1 MKIKGKIE
9 DIYAL
14 SPMQENMLLASV
26 SDNSKDTFYR
36 QARFELFREL
46 DIEKVQST
54 LNELVQ
60 RHEALRTV
68 FVYRGV
74 SKPKQVVIKERPIQL
89 NLEDLSALDSNGQND
104 FIKQYAKA
112 DRMKD
117 FDLSVDE
124 LLRFTLFRL
133 AEDKYEFFWSYHHIV
148 LDAWSINLLMSE
160 FSQIYHLGADAANLK
175 PSNKLTKYNSYIGLS
190 SRNNETE
197 ARAYWKEY
205 LNEYTPINSLNALE
219 HENRTEDKVDSVK
232 LSLSAE
238 QTTKLKEI
246 SQNYDVTL
254 GTLIHGLWGTL
265 IAKYNNTKDAVF
277 GSVVSGRNGS
287 EMDLTNTVGLF
298 INTVPKRVQFQS
310 GEKFENLCREIQK
323 ADFQTQPYNFLSLDQ
338 IQKET
343 DFNHDPVDHIL
354 NIQNTPAEEQ
364 DPGKSFQFE
373 NVKIDHHISYNLL
386 GLVYIGEQLQFV
398 FALKADAFRAG
409 QVEQLVNCFNNLFD
423 QLIANPEVGIDE
435 LKLLSSEEE
444 LAMISTGTGTKMQ
457 ASNLSLSGLIAQSYR
472 QNKDRNALEFHGNR
486 LTYGELETKVNSLS
500 VVLAKE
506 HQVAKGQHV
515 GIYLKRSEE
524 LIVAILALIKLGAV
538 IVPID
543 SKYPAQRVERMLN
556 IGNCNLLVTSHDISP
571 VNDTS
576 INSFYADTAEEA
588 QPSKSE
594 EVEIASE
601 DPAYII
607 FTSGSSGE
615 PKGVEVKNSSIVNYL
630 SWANQQYFNNETGND
645 FAFFTSV
652 SFDLTLTSIFTTLLR
667 GDALSIAS
675 EELDLPDIIRD
686 VFDQNT
692 AVNTVKMTPSHVNV
706 LHYLNLNQT
715 NVKTVILGGEALKTT
730 HVETLQKLNP
740 KIRIFNEYGPTEAT
754 VGCSYKEVTDAEDI
768 NIGVPVAN
776 TSLYVLDSNMHFQPS
791 WGKGELYIAGACLSN
806 GYYNEPGKTTEK
818 FLDFQH
824 SADTALVY
832 KTGDIVSWSGEGELL
847 LHGRDDN
854 QVKVNGHRIELK
866 EIEHHINEIPEI
878 SEAVVITQEVKSNI
892 QLSAYYTSSSAQL
905 SDEQINS
912 YLEERLP
919 KFMIPAAF
927 NQLETFPL
935 TNNGKIDFSQLTLKE
950 EEKGTTLPK
959 NELEN
964 QLREIW
970 AEVLNINEDDIST
983 DMDFFKLDSNSL
995 VVIKLLIKLND
1006 QISTEINLS
1015 HLYEKKTIQEQAEL
1029 FRPYINTVEEVS
1041 DRLKKSEKKEVYQLS
1056 NEQKR
1061 LYILNQLDQDSLSYN
1076 ISAGFDLLG
1085 DIDIQ
1090 RLEETFNELALKH
1103 QILRTRFFTL
1113 DGNPVQQVVNT
1124 APIEVECFEGS
1135 DAELPVIMEQ
1145 FFRPFDLN
1153 NPPLIRV
1160 GLIKTDASAYKLIM
1174 DIHHIA
1180 CDGVS
1185 IELFVNDFLKAYDGE
1200 DIGTENLQYTDY
1212 AEWQNANLESDEY
1225 AASKRYW
1232 NEKFKD
1238 YTPQQGLPIDFKR
1251 QLVRSTNGKLKTY
1264 HLSKELSD
1272 NLRATAKKLDISL
1285 YTMLLS
1291 SVSLFMSKLSNS
1303 EEVVLATSTSGRD
1316 RSELENIIGMFVNT
1330 LPMRCVLDRNN
1341 DFKSTAMDMQKMV
1354 VESLENQQYSFE
1366 NLVSD
1371 LALEFD
1377 TSRNPLFDVMFVVQ
1391 EDWGKTFEIP
1401 DVVLKPM
1408 KIDKQVAKFDLT
1420 IECIAKEEQLEFN
1433 LEYNTDIFLESTID
1447 RYFEH
1452 LQNVME
1458 DASSHPTKRCADIQ
1472 ILSKPGL
1479 EQILHDFN
1487 DTKTDYTND
1496 ITLHELFEQS
1506 VAEAPDRIAVMTADE
1521 QITYGELNQQANQI
1535 AHALISDGI
1544 NKGDMVGIF
1553 LGRRIEMIAGVLGVL
1568 KAGGAYVPLE
1578 PNHPTSRLS
1587 RITGSLKMSYLIT
1600 EEDKLMRVK
1609 EMIDADSPISNI
1621 ICVDANFPE
1630 GVASISGLKF
1640 VGIDELKGQ
1649 AVENVDPIASA
1660 EDYAYVIHTS
1670 GSSGLP
1676 KGVLVRHQPA
1686 INLIEWVNNTY
1697 AIDESHKLLFVTSL
1711 GFDLSV
1717 YDVFGILGAGGTI
1730 RLAVESEIQ
1739 DAEQMLNILFEEGIT
1754 FWDSAPAAIQQ
1765 IVPHL
1770 SKEKFYGK
1778 KGTLRRVFLSGDWVP
1793 LSIKSDLISHFD
1805 HVEVTALGGAT
1816 EATIWS
1822 NYFEIDEIDP
1832 NWSSIPY
1839 GKPIQNA
1846 KYYVLDE
1853 DLNCNPIGTPGDLYI
1868 GGECLADGYINA
1880 TELTNSKFIQN
1891 PFCENEKMYRTGDR
1905 ARWYSD
1911 GNLEFLGRLDSQ
1923 VKLRGYR
1930 IELGE
1935 IETQLKQH
1943 EDIGEVV
1950 VDIRVLKGERE
1961 RKICAYYTSSA
1972 EVDSKELN
1980 SFLSTELPYYMIPSH
1995 FVRIDN
2001 VPVTVNGKMDKK
2013 SLPDPQLSQTI
2024 HKVKPKNAIEQAVA
2038 EICGSILKV
2047 DPEMVELDASF
2058 AQQGGNSIE
2067 AINLVTE
2074 IEKRLFVKINLIEV
2088 FRQPS
2093 LQDLCKEIEVYQ
2105 IVNNTEA
2112 PIEEEV
2118 EELII

>member
-26 SDNSKDTFYR
+26 SDNTKDTFYR
-36 QARFELFREL
+36 QARFQLFREL

-60 RHEALRTV
+60 RHEVLRTV

-89 NLEDLSALDSNGQND
+89 KLEDLSALDNKGQDD
-104 FIKQYAKA
+104 FIRQYAKA
-112 DRMKD
+112 DRLKD
-117 FDLSVDE
+117 FDLSADE

-133 AEDKYEFFWSYHHIV
+133 GEEKYEFLWSYNHII
-148 LDAWSINLLMSE
+148 LDAWSINQLMSE
-160 FSQIYHLGADAANLK
+160 FSLIYHLGSDEAGLK
-175 PSNKLTKYNSYIGLS
+175 PLNKLTKYKDYIGLTAK
-190 SRNNETE
+190 NNETE
-197 ARAYWKEY
+197 ARAYWKDY
-205 LNEYTPINSLNALE
+205 LHEFTPINSLNAIE
-219 HENRTEDKVDSVK
+219 RDHTAEDKVHS
-232 LSLSAE
+232 LEMQLSA
-238 QTTKLKEI
+238 THTAKLKEI
-246 SQNYDVTL
+246 SQSYGVTL
-254 GTLIHGLWGTL
+254 GTVIHGLWGLL
-265 IAKYNNTKDAVF
+265 IAKYNDATDVVF
-277 GSVVSGRNGS
+277 GSVVSGRNAV

-298 INTVPKRVQFQS
+298 INTLPKRIQFER
-310 GEKFENLCREIQK
+310 GDKFEKLCREIQK
-323 ADFQTQPYNFLSLDQ
+323 ADFRTEQYNFLSIDQ
-338 IQKET
+338 IQKEIEL
-343 DFNHDPVDHIL
+343 NHDPIDQIL
-354 NIQNTPAEEQ
+354 NIQNTPADVQ
-364 DPGKSFQFE
+364 DDSKSFRFE
-373 NVKIDHHISYNLL
+373 NVSSDHNTGYNLTTTVMV
-386 GLVYIGEQLQFV
+386 GDQLQFV
-398 FALKADAFRAG
+398 FYYYEDAFRSG
-409 QVEQLVNCFNNLFD
+409 QMEQLVNCFNNLFD
-423 QLIANPEVGIDE
+423 QLIANDEVGIDE
-435 LKLLSSEEE
+435 LKLLSAEEE
-444 LAMISTGTGTKMQ
+444 KAMVSSGAGMKVHLPD
-457 ASNLSLSGLIAQSYR
+457 SSLSDLIAQSYN
-472 QNKDRNALEFHGNR
+472 QYKDRNAFEFER
-486 LTYGELETKVNSLS
+486 KRMSYGELETKVNSLS
-500 VVLAKE
+500 TVLAQE
-506 HQVAKGQHV
+506 YQIEKGQHV

-524 LIVAILALIKLGAV
+524 LVVSILALIKMGAV

-543 SKYPAQRVERMLN
+543 SKYPAKRVEKMLN
-556 IGNCNLLVTSHDISP
+556 IGDCNLLVTSHNVNS
-571 VNDTS
+571 VNDAS
-576 INSFYADTAEEA
+576 INSFYVDTAPEV
-588 QPSKSE
+588 QPTNNI
-594 EVEIASE
+594 EVAINPE

-630 SWANQQYFNNETGND
+630 KWANQLYFNNETGND

-667 GDALSIAS
+667 GDSITIAS
-675 EELDLPDIIRD
+675 EELDLPDIIRE

-692 AVNTVKMTPSHVNV
+692 VVNTVKMTPSHVNI
-706 LHYLNLNQT
+706 LHYLNLDST
-715 NVKTVILGGEALKTT
+715 NVKTVILGGEALKAI

-740 KIRIFNEYGPTEAT
+740 NIRIFNEYGPTEAT
-754 VGCSYKEVTDAEDI
+754 VGCSYKEVSDAEDI
-768 NIGVPVAN
+768 NIGVPVSN
-776 TSLYVLDSNMHFQPS
+776 TSLYVLDSNMHFQPA
-791 WGKGELYIAGACLSN
+791 WGKGELYVAGACLSN
-806 GYYNEPGKTTEK
+806 GYYNDPNKTNEK

-824 SADTALVY
+824 STDTALVY
-832 KTGDIVSWSGEGELL
+832 KTGDVVSWTGEGELM
-847 LHGRDDN
+847 LHGRGDN

-866 EIEHHINEIPEI
+866 EIEHHLNEIPKI
-878 SEAVVITQEVKSNI
+878 SEAVVITQVVKSDL
-892 QLSAYYTSSSAQL
+892 QLSAYYTSIGVQL
-905 SDEQINS
+905 SDEQIRS

-919 KFMIPAAF
+919 KYMIPATF
-927 NQLETFPL
+927 MRLETFPL
-935 TNNGKIDFSQLTLKE
+935 TNNGKIDFSQLTLE
-950 EEKGTTLPK
+950 EGEKGTALPR
-959 NELEN
+959 NEFES

-970 AEVLNINEDDIST
+970 AEVLSINEDDIST
-983 DMDFFKLDSNSL
+983 DEDFFKLDSNSL

-1029 FRPYINTVEEVS
+1029 FRPFVKTVEKVS
-1041 DRLKKSEKKEVYQLS
+1041 DSLKKSEKKEVYQLS

-1061 LYILNQLDQDSLSYN
+1061 LYILNQLDRDSLSYN

-1085 DIDIQ
+1085 DIDIK

-1124 APIEVECFEGS
+1124 APIKVECFEGS
-1135 DAELPVIMEQ
+1135 DAELPVVMEQ

-1225 AASKRYW
+1225 AASKQYW
-1232 NEKFKD
+1232 NEKFND

-1251 QLVRSTNGKLKTY
+1251 QLVRSTKGKLKTY
-1264 HLSKELSD
+1264 HLSKELSAK
-1272 NLRATAKKLDISL
+1272 LRGTAKQLDISL

-1303 EEVVLATSTSGRD
+1303 DEVVLATSTSGRD
-1316 RSELENIIGMFVNT
+1316 RSGLENIIGMFVNT

-1354 VESLENQQYSFE
+1354 VESLEHQQYSFE

-1371 LALEFD
+1371 LALEFN

-1458 DASSHPTKRCADIQ
+1458 DASNNPTRRCADIQ
-1472 ILSKPGL
+1472 ILSKPDL
-1479 EQILHDFN
+1479 DQILNDFN
-1487 DTKTDYTND
+1487 DTKTDYSGDT
-1496 ITLHELFEQS
+1496 TLHELFEQS
-1506 VAEAPDRIAVMTADE
+1506 VAEAPDRVAVMTAGE
-1521 QITYGELNQQANQI
+1521 QITYGELNQRANQI
-1535 AHALISDGI
+1535 AHSLINNGI
-1544 NKGDMVGIF
+1544 KKGEMVGIF
-1553 LGRRIEMIAGVLGVL
+1553 LGRRMEMISSVLGVL

-1578 PNHPTSRLS
+1578 PNHPTSRIS

-1609 EMIDADSPISNI
+1609 EMIDAESPISNV

-1630 GVASISGLKF
+1630 GVASIGGLKF
-1640 VGIDELKGQ
+1640 VGIDELNDQ
-1649 AVENVDPIASA
+1649 AVENVDPIASSD
-1660 EDYAYVIHTS
+1660 DYAYVIHTS

-1676 KGVLVRHQPA
+1676 KGVLVRHKPA

-1730 RLAVESEIQ
+1730 RLAAESEIQ
-1739 DAEQMLNILFEEGIT
+1739 DAEQVLNILFEEGIT

-1765 IVPHL
+1765 VIPHL
-1770 SKEKFYGK
+1770 SKEKFHGK
-1778 KGTLRRVFLSGDWVP
+1778 KGTLKRVFLSGDWVP
-1793 LSIKSDLISHFD
+1793 LSIKSDLVSHFD

-1822 NYFEIDEIDP
+1822 NYFEIGEIDP

-1923 VKLRGYR
+1923 IKLRGYR

-1950 VDIRVLKGERE
+1950 VDIRVLKGESE

-1995 FVRIDN
+1995 FVRIDT
-2001 VPVTVNGKMDKK
+2001 VPITVNGKMDKK
-2013 SLPDPQLSQTI
+2013 SLPDPQLSQAA
-2024 HKVKPKNAIEQAVA
+2024 HKVEPKNAIEQTVA

-2074 IEKRLFVKINLIEV
+2074 IEKRLLVKINLIEV

-2112 PIEEEV
+2112 TIEEEV
-2118 EELII
+2118 AELII